1 MDMEIEIISQRENVL
16 LDRLEVEFRLA
27 HPKERTP
34 KRSVVRGQIA
44 EALGVPKGQ
53 VIVDHMKTEFGISR
67 TRGYAKAYR
76 HPETMM
82 RIEQRHILRRNGI
95 VPGQGTAPAGA
106 SGTGKDRD
114 HTGTDDGGKVK
125 GGAETAGPE
134 GTDDVENSEVPE
146 EAEGS

>member
-1 MDMEIEIISQRENVL
+1 MARRPRHHRIGRRGNGRLRSHPPPTRSFAPPLTGPRHVIRHGRSRLRRNLYYHHRTRRCDTMDMEIEIISQRENVL

-67 TRGYAKAYR
+67 TRGYA
-76 HPETMM
+76 
-82 RIEQRHILRRNGI
+82 
-95 VPGQGTAPAGA
+95 
-106 SGTGKDRD
+106 
-114 HTGTDDGGKVK
+114 
-125 GGAETAGPE
+125 
-134 GTDDVENSEVPE
+134 
-146 EAEGS
+146 